1 MAKRAERG
9 IKIAFSYDA
18 FETSRHD
25 LSEQQRSIPAIIRI
39 STLTVSGQHMQIFS
53 NDS

>member
-1 MAKRAERG
+1 MAKHAERRV
-9 IKIAFSYDA
+9 KIAFSYDA

-25 LSEQQRSIPAIIRI
+25 LSGQQRSIPAMIRI
-39 STLTVSGQHMQIFS
+39 STLTISGQHMQILS